1 LPLPFKKDGAL
12 IMDSFHQVLGML
24 HPILD
29 LDEELIVVRLL
40 IHHVHLRL
48 IGVVRQQRQR
58 ITTIRYLEQS
68 RPNCCLEGGVVAVL
82 SLFVAMLSPLTVV
95 VKNAIQKKSM
105 NCQR

>member
-1 LPLPFKKDGAL
+1 
-12 IMDSFHQVLGML
+12 MDSFHQVLGML

-68 RPNCCLEGGVVAVL
+68 HPNNGCLEGGVVAVL
-82 SLFVAMLSPLTVV
+82 SPFVAMLSSLTVV